1 MHALSCFLSFG
12 FLSLLL
18 TACSCCA
25 ATSMNAFLS
34 KPLRADAMGVMRAH
48 AAAHAQL
55 REEDEAA
62 ARARAAL
69 EEEDATQAVTAVT
82 IA

>member
-1 MHALSCFLSFG
+1 
-12 FLSLLL
+12 
-18 TACSCCA
+18 
-25 ATSMNAFLS
+25 MNAFLS

-62 ARARAAL
+62 ARARDAL
-69 EEEDATQAVTAVT
+69 EEEDAAQAVAAVT

>member
-1 MHALSCFLSFG
+1 
-12 FLSLLL
+12 
-18 TACSCCA
+18 
-25 ATSMNAFLS
+25 
-34 KPLRADAMGVMRAH
+34 MGVMRAH

-62 ARARAAL
+62 ARARDAL
-69 EEEDATQAVTAVT
+69 EEEDAAQAVAAVT